1 MVSTQKKHILS
12 CFLLSLV
19 GLMLHVGALA
29 QGTQASIRGTISNE
43 QNAPVSGA
51 TIRVKNESTGFTTTS
66 VSNERG
72 SYDIKQL
79 PLGGPYTV
87 TATHIQDG
95 EGIVTGVNLNQGDVA
110 QVSIQLLSTAR
121 SLDAVE
127 ISAFGLK
134 NTKDYLGAATAFSS
148 KDINTLPVNGRNFTV
163 LTDLS
168 PLTSGGSI
176 AGQLGSSTNFTI
188 DGMNAKNPT
197 SSGSTTSR
205 SGAPYSVSMEA
216 VREFKVVT
224 NQYDVT
230 FGRSGGGTIS
240 AATKAGTNQLTGSA
254 FFFSRADYLT
264 SNYDIRG
271 NDRIGNYT
279 TNQYGFSLGG
289 PIIKDKLHFFLVW
302 DRQQDNRSLL
312 IADVQSPADEVLYRI
327 NQTTLDRYLGI
338 ARDKY
343 GVSAQQQT
351 GSIDKKRTSDAGF
364 LRLDWQINE
373 KNLLTIRNNLT
384 YDYNPLGLGDNSN
397 INLLESYGNDKNFDN
412 SFLATL
418 RTSISPRVTNEL
430 KVQHLYVYQN
440 STQNDQIGNGYIP
453 RAIVENV
460 VSNVGGSNLS
470 TSIQLGGHRFAQES
484 FKNNVLQLTNNL
496 FFDTDFAKYTLGV
509 DVMATQSKSIYG
521 SEVNGRFHFTNSG
534 DVTSLENFNNMQPY
548 RYYREVPLKDDVSVN
563 GTIMNIGLYG
573 QMRKNIA
580 AGLEMTAG
588 LRMDYAA
595 YPKATFNQLVY
606 DELDIRTDNK
616 LASFILQ
623 PRIQFN
629 WDINEN
635 QTDYL
640 RAGAGIFASDINNYM
655 IINNL
660 TFDGSNFATVD
671 VRTPLVPTPDF
682 LAYRQ
687 NQGSIPSLEQYQL
700 PMINYT
706 GEDAKVPTVY
716 KANISY
722 NKFLTDRFKLGLSGY
737 MTLAR
742 NNYTYVDRNMVVD
755 PFFRLSNEANRGVFV
770 PANTIPAN
778 NGQPDWQQGRRSD
791 KLGRVMELTSLG
803 KVNQFA
809 IVLDGTYR
817 YYGDGEITASYT
829 WNDTKD
835 NTSFNGNVANSA
847 TLSQPVVD
855 DPRNLSAVTY
865 SSNHFRHKVVA
876 YGTAPTFWGVKFGL
890 RFTGTGGTRYS
901 LLSGGNTNGDF
912 VTSSNDLAFVF
923 DPNSTSTPENL
934 RTGLQAILDNPDAS
948 QSIKD
953 FITSAAGTIAER
965 NAGINEFYGT
975 IDLRLAKEI
984 KFYKTHGVELSVDV
998 FNFANMLN
1006 KEWGVYRSYG
1016 NTALY
1021 RVTGFDQAAQQFKYE
1036 VNTAGVAGYNGN
1048 PWQLQIGARYAF

>member
-1 MVSTQKKHILS
+1 MVSSQKKHVLS
-12 CFLLSLV
+12 CFLITLLGV
-19 GLMLHVGALA
+19 MLHFSALA

-43 QNAPVSGA
+43 SNTPVSGV
-51 TIRVKNESTGFTTTS
+51 TVRVKNESTGFTTTG
-66 VSNERG
+66 VTTERG
-72 SYDIKQL
+72 TYDIKQL

-95 EGIVTGVNLNQGDVA
+95 DGTITGVNLNQGDVA
-110 QVSIQLLSTAR
+110 QVNIQLLPVAR

-176 AGQLGSSTNFTI
+176 SGQLGSSTNFTI

-197 SSGSTTSR
+197 SSGATTSR

-240 AATKAGTNQLTGSA
+240 AATKSGTNELTGSA
-254 FFFSRADYLT
+254 FFFSRADWLT

-271 NDRIGNYT
+271 NNRLGNYT

-289 PIIKDKLHFFLVW
+289 PIIKDKLHFFFVW

-312 IADVQSPADEVLYRI
+312 IADVQSAADEVLYGI
-327 NQTTLDRYLGI
+327 NQTTLNNYLGI

-343 GVSAQQQT
+343 GVSSQQQT
-351 GSIDKKRTSDAGF
+351 GSIDKTRTSDAGF

-384 YDYNPLGLGDNSN
+384 YDYNPLGLADNTA

-418 RTSISPRVTNEL
+418 RTSLSPRLTNEL

-440 STQNDQIGNGYIP
+440 STQNDQIGSNYIP

-460 VSNVGGSNLS
+460 VSNVGGSDLS
-470 TSIQLGGHRFAQES
+470 TSIQLGGHRFGQER
-484 FKNNVLQLTNNL
+484 FKNNVFQLTNNL
-496 FFDTDFAKYTLGV
+496 FYDTDFAKYTFGV
-509 DVMATQSKSIYG
+509 DLMTTSSTSVYG
-521 SEVNGRFHFTNSG
+521 SEVNGRFHFTNTG
-534 DVTSLENFNNMQPY
+534 DITSLENFDNLQPY
-548 RYYREVPLKDDVSVN
+548 RYYREVPLKDDVSVR
-563 GTIMNIGLYG
+563 GTIMNVGLYG

-580 AGLEMTAG
+580 SGLEMTAG

-595 YPKATFNQLVY
+595 YPTATFNQLVF
-606 DELDIRTDNK
+606 DELGIRTDNK

-671 VRTPLVPTPDF
+671 VRGEDVPTPDF
-682 LAYRQ
+682 NAYR
-687 NQGSIPSLEQYQL
+687 NDPSTIPTLEEHQIAT
-700 PMINYT
+700 INYT
-706 GEDAKVPTVY
+706 GENAKVPTVY

-742 NNYTYVDRNMVVD
+742 NNYTYVDRNMVAD
-755 PFFRLSNEANRGVFV
+755 PYFRLSNEGDRGVFV
-770 PANTIPAN
+770 PASSIPT
-778 NGQPDWQQGRRSD
+778 NGQPDWQQGRISD
-791 KLGRVMELTSLG
+791 QLGRVLELTSIG

-809 IVLDGTYR
+809 VVLDGTYR
-817 YYGDGEITASYT
+817 YFADGEITASYT

-847 TLSQPVVD
+847 TLAQPVVD
-855 DPRNLSAVTY
+855 DPRNLGGLTY

-923 DPNSTSTPENL
+923 DYTDPNTPENL

-953 FITSAAGTIAER
+953 FITSASGEIAER
-965 NAGINEFYGT
+965 NGGINEFYGT
-975 IDLRLAKEI
+975 IDLRLSKQI
-984 KFYKTHGVELSVDV
+984 KFYKKHGVEISVDV

-1006 KEWGVYRSYG
+1006 KEWGVYRSFG

-1021 RVTGFDQAAQQFKYE
+1021 RVTGFDQATQQFNYA

-1048 PWQLQIGARYAF
+1048 PWQLQFGARYSF